1 MWYSAEVQKQVDSGI
16 NFEDVDVDLKLSVLK
31 PIHATWLVELYNFL
45 TNTEGKERRVAQSTE
60 DPIPLHVGD
69 SVLMHV
75 PPRPGFPSKLQSRWQ
90 GPFIV
95 VKCLQGNTYR
105 IKQANNFRK
114 RFLRHRDQLRVPRT
128 RPERLRPTEGANG
141 SGHTVI
147 VPPVPAMFR
156 L

>member
-1 MWYSAEVQKQVDSGI
+1 MDSGI

-60 DPIPLHVGD
+60 DPIPLHAGD

-147 VPPVPAMFR
+147 VPPVPALFR